1 MFLINDILRA
11 NRAYARDFSEGD
23 LPAPPAKQLVVLTCM
38 DARLTP
44 EDFLDLD
51 LGDAHILRNA
61 GAVVT
66 DDVLRSLLLST
77 QLMSTR
83 HVFVIGHTG
92 CALDGANEDGLRA
105 ATRADD
111 VVFHA
116 FDGLDEHV
124 RAQVARIESS
134 RLIPDE
140 ITVHGFV
147 YHVEDGHL
155 RQIV

>member
-1 MFLINDILRA
+1 MFLINDVLSA
-11 NRAYARDFSEGD
+11 NQAYAKDFAEGD
-23 LPAPPAKQLVVLTCM
+23 LQAPPAKQLVVLTCM

-92 CALDGANEDGLRA
+92 CALDGANEDDLRA
-105 ATRADD
+105 VTRGD

-116 FDGLDEHV
+116 FDGLGEHV
-124 RAQVARIESS
+124 QAQVAKIESS

-140 ITVHGFV
+140 VSVHGFV

>member
-1 MFLINDILRA
+1 MFLVNDILRA
-11 NRAYARDFSEGD
+11 NQAYARDFAAGD

-38 DARLTP
+38 DARLFP

-66 DDVLRSLLLST
+66 EDVLRSLLLST

-92 CALDGANEDGLRA
+92 CALDGANEDELRA
-105 ATRADD
+105 ATNSDD

-116 FDGLDEHV
+116 FDDLDGHIQ
-124 RAQVARIESS
+124 AQVKKIESS
-134 RLIPDE
+134 RLISDE
-140 ITVHGFV
+140 VTVHGFV
-147 YHVEDGHL
+147 YQVEDGRL

>member
-1 MFLINDILRA
+1 MSLINDILRA
-11 NRAYARDFSEGD
+11 NQAYAKDFAEGD

-44 EDFLDLD
+44 EDFLGLD

-77 QLMSTR
+77 QLMRTR

-105 ATRADD
+105 KTHADD

-116 FDGLDEHV
+116 FDDLDEHV
-124 RAQVARIESS
+124 QAQVAKIESS
-134 RLIPDE
+134 RLIPNE
-140 ITVHGFV
+140 VIAHGFV
-147 YHVEDGHL
+147 YQVEDGRL
-155 RQIV
+155 RQVV

>member
-1 MFLINDILRA
+1 MFLINDILCA
-11 NRAYARDFSEGD
+11 NQAYAKDFAEGD
-23 LPAPPAKQLVVLTCM
+23 LPAAPAKQLVVLTCM

-92 CALDGANEDGLRA
+92 CALDGANEDDLRA
-105 ATRADD
+105 ATRGD

-116 FDGLDEHV
+116 FDGLNEHV
-124 RAQVARIESS
+124 QAQVAKIESS

-140 ITVHGFV
+140 VSVHGFV
-147 YHVEDGHL
+147 YHVGDGHL

>member
-1 MFLINDILRA
+1 LFLINDILRA
-11 NRAYARDFSEGD
+11 NQAYARDFAEGG

-61 GAVVT
+61 GAVAT
-66 DDVLRSLLLST
+66 EDALRSLLLST
-77 QLMSTR
+77 TLMSTR

-92 CALDGANEDGLRA
+92 CALDGADEDDLRA
-105 ATRADD
+105 KTGADD
-111 VVFHA
+111 VLFHA
-116 FDGLDEHV
+116 FDDLDGHV
-124 RAQVARIESS
+124 REQVEKIESS
-134 RLIPDE
+134 RLISDE
-140 ITVHGFV
+140 VTVHGFV
-147 YHVEDGHL
+147 YQVEDGRL